1 MSFFNGLFGRKRDS
15 SAELAKQRLLTVL
28 IDDRYKL
35 TPEMMAQ
42 LKADL
47 AEVLRRYLPAIDADQ
62 IEVTLSRGEAHDLLK
77 ADVPLRRAVDPPSNR

>member
-1 MSFFNGLFGRKRDS
+1 MSFLNSLFARKRDS

-42 LKADL
+42 MKADL
-47 AEVLRRYLPAIDADQ
+47 AEVLKRYLPAIDADQ
-62 IEVTLSRGEAHDLLK
+62 IEVTLSRGEVHDLLK
-77 ADVPLRRAVDPPSNR
+77 ADVPLRRVPDHHPQR

>member
-1 MSFFNGLFGRKRDS
+1 MSFWDGLFGRKRDS

-42 LKADL
+42 MKADL
-47 AEVLRRYLPAIDADQ
+47 AEVLKRYLPAIDAEQ

-77 ADVPLRRAVDPPSNR
+77 ADVPLRRAPDSQHNR

>member
-1 MSFFNGLFGRKRDS
+1 MSFLNGLFGRKRDS

-42 LKADL
+42 MKADL
-47 AEVLRRYLPAIDADQ
+47 AEVLKRYLPAIDPEQ

-77 ADVPLRRAVDPPSNR
+77 ADVPLRRPTDRPPHQ

>member
-1 MSFFNGLFGRKRDS
+1 MSFLDGLFGRKRDS

-42 LKADL
+42 MKADL
-47 AEVLRRYLPAIDADQ
+47 AEVLRRYLPAIDAEQ

-77 ADVPLRRAVDPPSNR
+77 ADVPLRRTVDPQSNR

>member
-1 MSFFNGLFGRKRDS
+1 MSFLNGLFGRKRDS

-42 LKADL
+42 MKADM
-47 AEVLRRYLPAIDADQ
+47 AEVLRRYLPAIDAEQ

-77 ADVPLRRAVDPPSNR
+77 ADVPLRRATDHPPNR